1 LEVYSQVTQGSAF
14 ARLLAGRT
22 GWMDAIM
29 AWRHQ
34 RGEIVNGPLHIQSSD
49 VTADKMDASLAPR
62 LRALLFPFY

>member
-1 LEVYSQVTQGSAF
+1 LEVYSQVSQGSAF
-14 ARLLAGRT
+14 ARLLAGRA

-34 RGEIVNGPLHIQSSD
+34 RGEIVNAPVHIQSSD
-49 VTADKMDASLAPR
+49 VTADKMDSGLVPR